1 MGKLQFAKK
10 KKEETPLSK
19 ETWKV
24 LICDDEI
31 EVHTITKTVLSDFTF
46 KNKKLEFISAY
57 SAKEAI
63 PILKEEKNLAV
74 ILLDVVME
82 SDSAGLDLV
91 KVIRDDLKNNMI
103 RIVLRTG
110 QPGYA
115 PEKEVIQKY
124 DINDYKEKTEL
135 TDIKLYTTMISALR
149 SYKDLKALDR
159 SKKGL
164 EKIIQATR
172 NIYEKNSL
180 KLFASGVL
188 SQIISILKLNGH
200 SFLITADGFSLEK
213 DTEDMNLLATTG
225 NFSNKSLDEILT
237 PEIRELIND
246 AVEKKESIYLNDSYV
261 GYIRTDT
268 NKQNIIYIN
277 GCDTLSKLDR
287 DLIDIFSNNVST
299 AFNNLYLNK
308 EIIDTQ
314 KELIETLGE
323 TVERRSKEASHHVRR
338 VANISYELALK
349 TGLDEK
355 EATLIRNASP
365 MHDVG
370 KIGIPDSVLLKADN
384 LNDEEFQKMKQH
396 TQIGRD
402 ILAHSQKEVLKA
414 ASIIAY
420 EHHEKWDGSGY
431 PRGLKGEDIHIYGR
445 ITAVADVFDALL
457 HKRCYKDP
465 WPIHDV
471 VEYMKVEK
479 GKHFDP
485 QLVDLLLDN
494 IELFKA
500 IESEG
505 EEE

>member
-10 KKEETPLSK
+10 KKDQNLSS

-24 LICDDEI
+24 LICDDEM
-31 EVHTITKTVLSDFTF
+31 EVHTITKTVLNDFVF
-46 KNKKLEFISAY
+46 KNKKIEFLSAY
-57 SAKEAI
+57 SAKEAV
-63 PILKEEKNLAV
+63 PILEEEDDIAV

-91 KVIRDDLKNNMI
+91 KVIREDLKNNMI

-135 TDIKLYTTMISALR
+135 TDIKLYTTIISALR

-213 DTEDMNLLATTG
+213 QNGGLNLLATTG
-225 NFSNKSLDEILT
+225 NYSNKNLDEILT
-237 PEIRELIND
+237 PEIKEVINQAID
-246 AVEKKESIYLNDSYV
+246 KKESIYLNDTYV
-261 GYIRTDT
+261 GYIQTDS

-277 GCDTLSKLDR
+277 GCDRLNKLDKN
-287 DLIDIFSNNVST
+287 LIDIFSNNVST

-338 VANISYELALK
+338 VANISYELAIK
-349 TGLDEK
+349 IGLDKK

-370 KIGIPDSVLLKADN
+370 KIGIPDSVLLKTDN
-384 LNDEEFQKMKQH
+384 LSDEEFQKMKQH

-402 ILAHSQKEVLKA
+402 ILAHSEKEVLKA

-431 PRGLKGEDIHIYGR
+431 PRGIKGEDIHIYGR
-445 ITAVADVFDALL
+445 ITAIADVFDALL
-457 HKRCYKDP
+457 NKRCYKDP
-465 WPIHDV
+465 WPIDDV
-471 VEYMKVEK
+471 VEYIKVEK

-485 QLVDLLLDN
+485 QLVDILLEN

-500 IESEG
+500 IESDSED
-505 EEE
+505 E

>member
-1 MGKLQFAKK
+1 MANLKFAKK
-10 KKEETPLSK
+10 RKEENPLSDEK
-19 ETWKV
+19 WKI

-31 EVHTITKTVLSDFTF
+31 AVHTITKTVLSDFTF
-46 KNKKLEFISAY
+46 KHKKLEFLSAY
-57 SAKEAI
+57 NAKEALE
-63 PILKEEKNLAV
+63 ILKNEDDIAV

-82 SDSAGLDLV
+82 TDHAGLDLV
-91 KVIRDDLKNNMI
+91 KVIREELNNKLI

-135 TDIKLYTTMISALR
+135 TDIKLFTTMISAIR
-149 SYKDLKALDR
+149 SYKDLSAIHK

-164 EKIIQATR
+164 EKIIDATK
-172 NIYEKNSL
+172 NIYETNSL

-200 SFLITADGFSLEK
+200 SFLINADGFSLEK
-213 DTEDMNLLATTG
+213 EEKDINLLATTG
-225 NFSNKSLDEILT
+225 SFNNRPIEEILT
-237 PEIRELIND
+237 PQIKELINE
-246 AVEKKESIYLNDSYV
+246 AIEKKESIFLEDKYV
-261 GYIRTDT
+261 GYIQTEN

-277 GCDTLSKLDR
+277 GFNNLNKLDKN
-287 DLIDIFSNNVST
+287 LINIFSSNVSS

-338 VANISYELALK
+338 VANISYELAIK
-349 TGLDEK
+349 YGLEEE
-355 EATLIRNASP
+355 EAILIRNASP

-370 KIGIPDSVLLKADN
+370 KIGIPDSILLKPGK
-384 LNDEEFQKMKQH
+384 LDEDEMEIMKTH
-396 TQIGRD
+396 AQIGRD
-402 ILAHSQKEVLKA
+402 ILAHSKKDVLKA

-431 PRGLKGEDIHIYGR
+431 PNALKGEEIHIYGR
-445 ITAVADVFDALL
+445 ITALADVFDALL
-457 HKRCYKDP
+457 HKRCYKEP
-465 WPIHDV
+465 WSLEDTLNLIN
-471 VEYMKVEK
+471 EQK

-485 QLVDLLLDN
+485 KLVDILFEN
-494 IELFKA
+494 IETFKK
-500 IESEG
+500 IEG
-505 EEE
+505 LD